1 MKIIDTGD
9 SLFEETFRRISE
21 RGRVFDAKIGQ
32 TVREIVDDVAC
43 RGDAALFAYTKQF
56 DQTDLDAASVEV
68 SPSEWEEAAARVPQE
83 DMAVLQL
90 ACRRIGAFHQRQ
102 ATPSWSYSDE
112 TGVELGQR
120 VLPLE
125 KIGIYAPGGR
135 AAYPSTVLM
144 AAIPAKIAGVAEIL
158 LVSPAKGGI
167 LHPLIA
173 AAAKLSGVT
182 RIFKI
187 GGAQAIAALAY
198 GTESVPQVDKIVGP
212 GNAYV
217 AAAKRMVYGVVA
229 IDMIAGPSEVVII
242 ADDTADAAFIAA
254 DLLAQAEHD
263 ELASAILLTPDDK
276 LARRVASEV
285 DSRLAQLPK
294 QAIASRS
301 LEAYG
306 AIVLTRDL
314 DEAIAITNRFAP
326 EHLELMV
333 KNPKACLA
341 GVRHAGAVFLG
352 QFTPEALGDYLAG
365 PNHILPTGGTARF
378 SSPLGVY
385 DFIKR
390 TSVLS
395 FSAAA
400 LARYDVQAEHFA
412 GIEGLD
418 GHGRSLAVRREI
430 KKP

>member
-1 MKIIDTGD
+1 MRIIATGD
-9 SLFEETFRRISE
+9 SLFEETFRRITG
-21 RGRVFDAKIGQ
+21 RGRVFDARIRR
-32 TVREIVDDVAC
+32 TVKKIVDDVAR
-43 RGDAALFAYTKQF
+43 RGDAALFAYAKQL
-56 DQTDLDAASVEV
+56 DQTDLDVASVEV
-68 SPSEWEEAAARVPQE
+68 SASEWEEASARVLRD

-90 ACRRIGAFHQRQ
+90 ACRRINAFHQRQ
-102 ATPSWSYSDE
+102 TIQSWSCTDE
-112 TGVELGQR
+112 DGVEMGQMA
-120 VLPLE
+120 LPLE
-125 KIGIYAPGGR
+125 KIGIYAPGGL

-144 AAIPAKIAGVAEIL
+144 AAIPATIAGVKEIL
-158 LVSPAKGGI
+158 LVTPVKGGA
-167 LHPLIA
+167 LNPLIA
-173 AAAKLSGVT
+173 AAARLSGVT

-198 GTESVPQVDKIVGP
+198 GTESVPRVDKIVGP

-217 AAAKRMVYGVVA
+217 TAAKKMVYGIVA
-229 IDMIAGPSEVVII
+229 IDMIAGPSEVLVI
-242 ADDTADAAFIAA
+242 ADGAANASFIAA

-263 ELASAILLTPDDK
+263 EMASAILLTPDK
-276 LARRVASEV
+276 NLARRVASEV
-285 DSRLAQLPK
+285 DARLANMSK
-294 QAIASRS
+294 QAIAGRS

-306 AIVLTRDL
+306 AIVLTQDL
-314 DEAIAITNRFAP
+314 NEALVLANRFAP

-333 KNPKACLA
+333 EKPQILLA

-352 QFTPEALGDYLAG
+352 GFTPEAVGDYLAG

-400 LARYDVQAEHFA
+400 LDRYGAQAEHFA
-412 GIEGLD
+412 RIEGLD
-418 GHGRSLAVRREI
+418 GHARSLAVRRDI